1 MKLMYQMS
9 KTEVRQALN
18 GGQEPLNEKQVL
30 EKQEKYGFNELVE
43 GKQKKVWQ
51 IFLEQFKDFLVV
63 ILIAAAIVSG
73 ILGDWESAIVI
84 LIVITINANLGTAQT
99 IKAEQSLQSLKVLSA
114 PMA

>member
-43 GKQKKVWQ
+43 GKQKKIWQ
-51 IFLEQFKDFLVV
+51 IDPENCIPPKPGRQDRKT
-63 ILIAAAIVSG
+63 G
-73 ILGDWESAIVI
+73 P
-84 LIVITINANLGTAQT
+84 QT
-99 IKAEQSLQSLKVLSA
+99 GGYAYFEKLLT
-114 PMA
+114 